1 MNPSPFIRNSFWGM
15 SVGMTMTWLASLGIN
30 QVSIQRFL
38 AVPTIKEAQK

>member
-38 AVPTIKEAQK
+38 AVPTIKEAHK

>member
-15 SVGMTMTWLASLGIN
+15 SIGMTMAWLSSLGIG
-30 QVSIQRFL
+30 QMSMQRFL